1 MGNRRNNFLSF
12 FFFLSSYMHMS
23 LYYTHCIVDSSFQPL
38 KAASLLNKISCHAE
52 KFGEDRTCSSED
64 MISIDRRQTNTH
76 RDRHTDTL
84 ITILLCSPTGRR
96 AIILFYKTT
105 GCMKC

>member
-1 MGNRRNNFLSF
+1 
-12 FFFLSSYMHMS
+12 MHMS

-64 MISIDRRQTNTH
+64 MISIDCRQTNIH
-76 RDRHTDTL
+76 RVRQTDRQTDTL

-96 AIILFYKTT
+96 AITLFYKTT
-105 GCMKC
+105 GCTKC